1 MKQYRLTNTV
11 PVPASR
17 VEGRSRFPLELMKK
31 GDSFLVPMRD
41 IPNPNKPQQVIPYSK
56 ARRLGIKIV
65 TQFRSNGLRVWR
77 VK

>member
-1 MKQYRLTNTV
+1 
-11 PVPASR
+11 
-17 VEGRSRFPLELMKK
+17 MKK
-31 GDSFLVPMRD
+31 GDSFLVPMKD